1 MSGISSSPC
10 GSARRGRRGSRIRR
24 RRNQAMTLQLT
35 SLMDVLMIMVVF
47 LLKSYGV
54 SSINITQTDKLQ
66 LPVSRAPETF
76 GEGLSVVVAQ
86 DRILVDAEE
95 VLQFQG
101 QGLDKKFILPDGSVS
116 ANDVRG
122 ILPLYDALKK
132 KKDDFELLASRA
144 PDPEAAL
151 KQWKGDIM
159 IQADKEVPYE
169 LLRRVMYTAGTLGY
183 QVFRLTVEKQPE

>member
-1 MSGISSSPC
+1 MSGISIQAA

-24 RRNQAMTLQLT
+24 RSQKAMTLQLT

-47 LLKSYGV
+47 LLKSYGI
-54 SSINITQTDKLQ
+54 SSMNISQTDKLH

-76 GEGLSVVVAQ
+76 GEGLALIVAQ
-86 DRILVDAEE
+86 DRILVDSDE
-95 VLQFQG
+95 VLRFENNG
-101 QGLDKKFILPDGSVS
+101 DDKKFILPEGSVN
-116 ANDVRG
+116 ANDSRG

-151 KQWKGDIM
+151 KQWKGEVM

-169 LLRRVMYTAGTLGY
+169 LLRRVMYTAGALGY